1 MKFKLRP
8 LLATLLLFIVQSG
21 QAITT
26 RGAPACSAWLS
37 QRASTDG
44 EAIEL
49 SWIVGYLSGLAIGFN
64 EDVLGPV
71 DNPTISAW
79 LDKYCRAHPLDS
91 LAVAGQ
97 ELFVDLARKRGR

>member
-1 MKFKLRP
+1 MKFLLRP
-8 LLATLLLFIVQSG
+8 LLATLLLSTLQPVH
-21 QAITT
+21 AITT

-37 QRASTDG
+37 QRVSPDG

-64 EDVLGPV
+64 EDILGSV
-71 DNPTISAW
+71 DNPTLSAW

-97 ELFVDLARKRGR
+97 ELFVELARKRGR